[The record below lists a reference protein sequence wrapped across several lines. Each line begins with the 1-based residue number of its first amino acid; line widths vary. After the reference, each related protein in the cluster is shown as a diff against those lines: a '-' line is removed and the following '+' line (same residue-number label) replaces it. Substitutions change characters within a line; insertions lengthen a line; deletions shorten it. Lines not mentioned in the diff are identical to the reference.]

1 MLYDRSRGVAVDV
14 KASFARCRECP
25 LVDQPFVPGNGPAQ
39 TDLVVVGQAP
49 GDKEVERRKPFVG
62 PAGIAL
68 RRALALAGVD
78 PSKVYF
84 TNTVLCHPGKSV
96 GTNRDQRPPP
106 AAIAACLERLK
117 REIERTGARW
127 ILAVGAV
134 AAAGV
139 TGKRVVVSQSR
150 CSLLRRP
157 LDPDRINGD
166 PCVGITHHPS
176 ASFPRA
182 LIVADI
188 RALLSLP
195 CNGRTP
201 NVYRGGRGLSE

>member
-1 MLYDRSRGVAVDV
+1 MKD
-14 KASFARCRECP
+14 
-25 LVDQPFVPGNGPAQ
+25 
-39 TDLVVVGQAP
+39 
-49 GDKEVERRKPFVG
+49 
-62 PAGIAL
+62 
-68 RRALALAGVD
+68 ALALAGVD

-84 TNTVLCHPGKSV
+84 TNTVLCHPGKNV
-96 GTNRDQRPPP
+96 RANRDQKPPP
-106 AAIAACLERLK
+106 AAIAACQERLK
-117 REIERTGARW
+117 GEIEGTGARW

-157 LDPDRINGD
+157 IHPDRMNGD
-166 PCVGITHHPS
+166 ACVGITHHPS
-176 ASFPRA
+176 ASFPRS
-182 LIVADI
+182 LLVADI

-201 NVYRGGRGLSE
+201 DVYREGGGISTDR